1 MYYQRRVDSKGRVS
15 LGFLVPDASAFD
27 IYFDEATSKITLSPL
42 VQIPKSVMDS
52 VDRGLEQSKSG
63 KIQYLGSF
71 KEHLDDDK

>member
-1 MYYQRRVDSKGRVS
+1 MHCQRRVDSKGRVS

-42 VQIPKSVMDS
+42 VQIPKSTMDS
-52 VDRGLEQSKSG
+52 IDRGLKQSKEG

-71 KEHLDDDK
+71 QDYLDDEK